1 MDMKRIMTVGLAML
15 AGLMLAGCAT
25 TGGSGESSKIWTY
38 NLQQALARSGGDVA
52 MTMVLDQGVNKK
64 DAVGLV
70 EAIIVFIE
78 SSDATVAL
86 LNAKLADMK
95 VKQPQFAKFID
106 KLSAAIPGGA
116 AGAIPPDVKA
126 VLLSFLRDG
135 AVYGATCYK
144 DGMKLKMVPANE
156 NLRP

>member
-1 MDMKRIMTVGLAML
+1 MIGLAMIVCMVL
-15 AGLMLAGCAT
+15 AAGCAT
-25 TGGSGESSKIWTY
+25 TGGTGEGSKIWTY
-38 NLQQALARSGGDVA
+38 NLQQALARCGGDVA

-78 SSDATVAL
+78 SSDVTVAM
-86 LNAKLADMK
+86 LNAKLADLK
-95 VKQPQFAKFID
+95 VKQPQYAGFVD
-106 KLSAAIPGGA
+106 KLSAAVPSGTV
-116 AGAIPPDVKA
+116 GAIPPDVKA

-135 AVYGATCYK
+135 AVYGATMYK
-144 DGMKLKMVPANE
+144 DGMKLKMVSANE

>member
-1 MDMKRIMTVGLAML
+1 MKQIMMVGVAVMCMALV
-15 AGLMLAGCAT
+15 GCVT
-25 TGGSGESSKIWTY
+25 TGGTSTGAIWTY

-78 SSDATVAL
+78 NSDATYAV
-86 LNAKLADMK
+86 LNAKLADLK
-95 VKQPQFAKFID
+95 VKQPQYAKFID
-106 KLSAAIPGGA
+106 KFSAAIPGGS
-116 AGAIPPDVKA
+116 AGQIPPETKVI
-126 VLLSFLRDG
+126 LISFLRDG
-135 AVYGATCYK
+135 AIYGATMYK
-144 DGMKLKMVPANE
+144 DAMKLKMVPANE

>member
-1 MDMKRIMTVGLAML
+1 MKRILMVCLAVV
-15 AGLMLAGCAT
+15 AGAFLSGCVAT
-25 TGGSGESSKIWTY
+25 GTGGSTGNKVWTY

-78 SSDATVAL
+78 SSDATIAM
-86 LNAKLADMK
+86 LNAKLDDLK
-95 VKQPQFAKFID
+95 LKQPQYAGFID

-116 AGAIPPDVKA
+116 SGQIPPDVKA

-144 DGMKLKMVPANE
+144 DSMKLKMVLANE
-156 NLRP
+156 KLCP